1 MKNFVEKNMIY
12 YHIENMFSNVPEN
25 VVICIDESKANNIAE
40 YLINHKECFIKDCS
54 DDWKSKQ
61 KKKFN
66 NRCVENCDSNSIKKY
81 EYNGTC
87 HENCSYYYYLDN
99 ENKYHCT
106 QNETCPNTFPIL
118 LQDAK
123 ECVKTLLDELKIYEE
138 INIKTMSENEQI
150 QLYNE
155 VLEKTEKRFTS
166 GYDTSNIDIGH
177 DDHLSAGNMR
187 FTFTRADNQNNTKDD
202 NMTKVHLGKCEEI
215 LRQNYSLSHNEVF
228 YMRIVDYIQDNMD
241 ISKIQ
246 FDVYCKLDGTNF
258 QKLKLTPCQGEK
270 ITLSIP
276 KQLTGDLDRMNA
288 SSGYYND
295 KCISAKSDSGTDI
308 PLKYR
313 QIDFVVN
320 NRTVCQEDC
329 DFTFYN
335 EKDNLI
341 NCSCYF
347 KDINI
352 TFDDLIIDSNK
363 LYDNF
368 DDISDKKEI
377 SNVGSVLSCDSLN
390 STENIKSN
398 PGFYSLIIILA
409 IFIIIFIVF
418 CSKGYNMLEIKMI
431 EVIEKKFDRKKKKK
445 KGNKIKNSDT
455 KHNKKLKKRKSVKIT
470 EKHKKNYN
478 IGSETS
484 GAIAL
489 KRNSVQNFIQFNVQN
504 NFTNVFQ
511 NETTL
516 NTNANDSKLKPDTD
530 YELNWLTYHDALIY
544 DKRTNCDYY
553 CSLIKNKQLFIFTF
567 CSFNDYNSGIIKK
580 FMLFLSFA
588 LHYTTNALFFDEDNL
603 DQIFEDEGKYNFNYQ
618 LPKIISSAVIS
629 TAILRLMLQFLVL
642 TDRDI
647 LYVKSQPTRDI
658 AYNMKDQRLKYMKI
672 KFAIFFI
679 LNFILLWLFW
689 FYLTCFSAVYK
700 NTQTYLIEN
709 TFISFGFSLFYPF
722 IINIFP
728 TIFRMCSLHSTNKNQ
743 ACAYKISQFMQI
755 I

>member
-1 MKNFVEKNMIY
+1 
-12 YHIENMFSNVPEN
+12 
-25 VVICIDESKANNIAE
+25 
-40 YLINHKECFIKDCS
+40 
-54 DDWKSKQ
+54 
-61 KKKFN
+61 
-66 NRCVENCDSNSIKKY
+66 
-81 EYNGTC
+81 
-87 HENCSYYYYLDN
+87 
-99 ENKYHCT
+99 
-106 QNETCPNTFPIL
+106 
-118 LQDAK
+118 
-123 ECVKTLLDELKIYEE
+123 
-138 INIKTMSENEQI
+138 
-150 QLYNE
+150 
-155 VLEKTEKRFTS
+155 
-166 GYDTSNIDIGH
+166 
-177 DDHLSAGNMR
+177 
-187 FTFTRADNQNNTKDD
+187 
-202 NMTKVHLGKCEEI
+202 
-215 LRQNYSLSHNEVF
+215 
-228 YMRIVDYIQDNMD
+228 
-241 ISKIQ
+241 
-246 FDVYCKLDGTNF
+246 
-258 QKLKLTPCQGEK
+258 
-270 ITLSIP
+270 
-276 KQLTGDLDRMNA
+276 MNA

-295 KCISAKSDSGTDI
+295 KCVSAKSDSGTDI

-335 EKDNLI
+335 ETDKLI

-347 KDINI
+347 RDINI
-352 TFDDLIIDSNK
+352 TLDDLIIDSNK

-377 SNVGSVLSCDSLN
+377 SNLGSVLSCDSLN

-516 NTNANDSKLKPDTD
+516 NTNANDLKLKPDTD
-530 YELNWLTYHDALIY
+530 YELNWLTYYDALIY

-618 LPKIISSAVIS
+618 FPKIISSAVIS

-689 FYLTCFSAVYK
+689 FYLTCFNAVYK